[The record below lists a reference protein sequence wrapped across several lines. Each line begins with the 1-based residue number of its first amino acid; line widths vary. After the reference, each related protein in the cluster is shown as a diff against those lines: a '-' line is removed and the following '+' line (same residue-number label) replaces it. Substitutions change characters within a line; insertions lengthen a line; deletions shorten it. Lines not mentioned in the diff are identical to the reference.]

1 MNDARQAI
9 INMFETLECRLN
21 DVKTS
26 FSTYEGS
33 LEGIE
38 KKLDFIDDKLYEL
51 DCYFDSQA
59 SVAPQV
65 KQQSDSQS
73 SSLTSV
79 KEDMVDIAKDGAQVF
94 GDLTRSIRE
103 IKDAFK
109 AETRES

>member
-9 INMFETLECRLN
+9 NNMLDTLECRLN

-26 FSTYEGS
+26 FSIYKGP
-33 LEGIE
+33 LEGLE

-59 SVAPQV
+59 LAVSDL
-65 KQQSDSQS
+65 KQESDSQS
-73 SSLTSV
+73 SPLAGA
-79 KEDMVDIAKDGAQVF
+79 KQDMVDIAKDGAQVF
-94 GDLTRSIRE
+94 GDLTRSLRE

-109 AETRES
+109 GETRES